1 MMNLQKKEL
10 ANPRIDHILVVM
22 WTRPVV
28 FNNRYMYW
36 EKRGPK
42 INIMSFC
49 RCDNKY
55 IYIVKWGKRA
65 SKNIFIENNVIIFN
79 VHYIFDHP

>member
-1 MMNLQKKEL
+1 MFGYSEPCLSEY
-10 ANPRIDHILVVM
+10 AN
-22 WTRPVV
+22 TV
-28 FNNRYMYW
+28 FYW

-65 SKNIFIENNVIIFN
+65 SKNIFIENNVVIFKMYIIFLIIPEFKYQQVVDN
-79 VHYIFDHP
+79 SL